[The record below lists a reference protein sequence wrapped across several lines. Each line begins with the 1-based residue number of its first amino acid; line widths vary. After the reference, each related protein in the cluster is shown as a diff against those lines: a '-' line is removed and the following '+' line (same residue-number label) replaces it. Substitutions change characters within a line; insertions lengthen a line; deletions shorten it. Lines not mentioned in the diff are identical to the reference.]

1 MRRLRA
7 IWACGWKLSLK
18 GEAMVSF
25 CAESLPGRGHVRTC
39 TLVIAMC
46 LAAGA
51 AAYAQ
56 TPRWP
61 TLEDPTLKTLK
72 AILEE
77 IRDTATSTLKRI
89 SEAEEPHSM
98 RGIDK

>member
-1 MRRLRA
+1 LGLWLEAVAKGRSDGFFLRGVPPWKRPRPYMHARHRDVSGGRGGRLR
-7 IWACGWKLSLK
+7 SD
-18 GEAMVSF
+18 
-25 CAESLPGRGHVRTC
+25 
-39 TLVIAMC
+39 
-46 LAAGA
+46 AAL
-51 AAYAQ
+51 
-56 TPRWP
+56 P